1 MNELIN
7 NLHFSHEYWIL
18 VCPFITICID
28 FITGLINSWAKKE
41 FQSSK
46 MRTGLSKK
54 VGEISILV
62 LGEVFTAAFSLPS
75 YFIQGIAIYIIIMEL
90 MSIFENIDKM
100 GVPVPKFVK
109 KVINNTADTVNNGD
123 IQDINNLAQSMAKTV
138 KSESQVSHDG
148 QNEIDG

>member
-18 VCPFITICID
+18 ACPFITICID

-62 LGEVFTAAFSLPS
+62 LGEVFTAALSLPS

-90 MSIFENIDKM
+90 MSIFENLDKM
-100 GVPVPKFVK
+100 GVPVPKGVK
-109 KVINNTADTVNNGD
+109 KVINNTADAVTNGD
-123 IQDINNLAQSMAKTV
+123 IQDIDNLAKSMAKSHD
-138 KSESQVSHDG
+138 KSEG
-148 QNEIDG
+148 LL

>member
-7 NLHFSHEYWIL
+7 NLHFSHAYWIL
-18 VCPFITICID
+18 ACPFITICID

-62 LGEVFTAAFSLPS
+62 LGEVFTSALSLPS

-90 MSIFENIDKM
+90 MSIFENLDKM
-100 GVPVPKFVK
+100 GVPVPKGVK
-109 KVINNTADTVNNGD
+109 KVINNTADAVTNGD
-123 IQDINNLAQSMAKTV
+123 IQDIDNLAKSMAKSHD
-138 KSESQVSHDG
+138 KSEG
-148 QNEIDG
+148 LL

>member
-7 NLHFSHEYWIL
+7 NLHFSHAYWIL
-18 VCPFITICID
+18 VCPFIPICID

-62 LGEVFTAAFSLPS
+62 LGEVFTAALSLPS
-75 YFIQGIAIYIIIMEL
+75 YFIQGIAIYIILMEL

-148 QNEIDG
+148 QNEIDE